1 MFCTKAREIL
11 VPIKNVAPTN
21 TETPS
26 THKENGRATPG
37 MAIGG
42 PIFTAA
48 LATPNCNVPPKK
60 LHPELT
66 NVPALKPKFEKV
78 AIDVSKGLTR
88 IFGQCME
95 VILLISR
102 IVIIF

>member
-26 THKENGRATPG
+26 THRENGNVTPG
-37 MAIGG
+37 IATGG

-48 LATPNCNVPPKK
+48 LAIPNCSVPPKK
-60 LHPELT
+60 LTPEFT
-66 NVPALKPKFEKV
+66 NVPGLKPKLEKV
-78 AIDVSKGLTR
+78 ATDVSKGLTR
-88 IFGQCME
+88 IFGQCM
-95 VILLISR
+95 VVTLDILNIEY
-102 IVIIF
+102 